1 MKKTILLTPVIAI
14 AIVSMLFSCVDSEK
28 DLYDPSYQTSNP
40 MGDGFAAPDGFN
52 WATTSNVK
60 VNVEV
65 NAQTDDEFYYVV
77 EIYDTNP
84 IISPN
89 AHLLDKGV
97 AKGNEPYTSEISIE
111 STIKTIFV
119 KEITPTGLATIRTAE
134 ITDGIANCNFKTT
147 TPSVRS
153 LAATTR
159 GFTTITDPNPDD
171 TSLFPLEC
179 PSNIENFNAEKCVE
193 GNSYKVTSSTKR
205 ISLWIKNIK
214 LYITEDIELSEQI
227 YLTEGS
233 CLYILPGKKVSMPQA
248 QNNGQANCMIT
259 IGTGAT
265 LTVTKTIQLDNNYK
279 LYNLGTITAEK
290 LICTNSSTFFNAGT
304 ANIEDRLSGENG
316 QSTISNSGNLK
327 AEEIY
332 AQGNSHIINTG
343 TIEAEETVI
352 NSTGASWVNEGS
364 WTTEDMKISAWND
377 YCYNKCKLIV
387 TDEFEMTEGH
397 LIVDG
402 GGFVQCKELYMNNA
416 KIELGAKA
424 LFEITEKA
432 KYGYQDKDK
441 GFKGTGAEKA
451 LLIIKKAVAKT
462 LSPNLIHYSGNL
474 QIVCSDHVIEKID
487 DWNICWTMTGGA
499 EWGEEGKNTVSIPE
513 SECSNGYNG
522 GTHTPPVNP
531 EFPIEVEDN
540 QNYTYL
546 FEDQWPLYGDYD
558 MNDIVLTI
566 QKRQIFTN
574 KKNKVTKF
582 ELSIDLS
589 AAGATKSIGAAIM
602 LDNVPA
608 TAITQSVE
616 FNDKT
621 LVRNFNL
628 NNNNIE
634 NGQDYAVI
642 PLFDDAHKV
651 LGRDRYEQINTFS
664 DYAGNTK
671 PKNISFS
678 IVFNNPTIS
687 AEAFNINKLNVFIIV
702 DGNRNQRKE
711 IHVAGYQPTKLA
723 NTDLFGGNNDNS
735 HSGSKKYYISKEN
748 LAWGIMVPSNFKWPL
763 EYVNIK
769 TAYSQFGD
777 WVTSGG
783 TENEKWWNDFDVN
796 KVFQTNKN

>member
-1 MKKTILLTPVIAI
+1 MQQTKEQSNNRHYDEKTILLTPVIAI

-416 KIELGAKA
+416 K
-424 LFEITEKA
+424 
-432 KYGYQDKDK
+432 
-441 GFKGTGAEKA
+441 
-451 LLIIKKAVAKT
+451 
-462 LSPNLIHYSGNL
+462 
-474 QIVCSDHVIEKID
+474 
-487 DWNICWTMTGGA
+487 
-499 EWGEEGKNTVSIPE
+499 
-513 SECSNGYNG
+513 
-522 GTHTPPVNP
+522 
-531 EFPIEVEDN
+531 
-540 QNYTYL
+540 
-546 FEDQWPLYGDYD
+546 
-558 MNDIVLTI
+558 
-566 QKRQIFTN
+566 
-574 KKNKVTKF
+574 
-582 ELSIDLS
+582 
-589 AAGATKSIGAAIM
+589 
-602 LDNVPA
+602 
-608 TAITQSVE
+608 
-616 FNDKT
+616 
-621 LVRNFNL
+621 
-628 NNNNIE
+628 
-634 NGQDYAVI
+634 
-642 PLFDDAHKV
+642 
-651 LGRDRYEQINTFS
+651 
-664 DYAGNTK
+664 
-671 PKNISFS
+671 
-678 IVFNNPTIS
+678 
-687 AEAFNINKLNVFIIV
+687 
-702 DGNRNQRKE
+702 
-711 IHVAGYQPTKLA
+711 
-723 NTDLFGGNNDNS
+723 
-735 HSGSKKYYISKEN
+735 
-748 LAWGIMVPSNFKWPL
+748 
-763 EYVNIK
+763 
-769 TAYSQFGD
+769 
-777 WVTSGG
+777 
-783 TENEKWWNDFDVN
+783 
-796 KVFQTNKN
+796 